1 MRTTKITALLGA
13 ATLALALTAC
23 GSDPDAE
30 ASDASAGTSSGTT
43 AGTSAEQ
50 PAEADAL
57 GMEDP
62 WVKAATEGMT
72 AAFGTLTNDGDAD
85 ITVVSAE
92 SGITDVMELHETVQG
107 DDGSMAMQPKEGG
120 FTVPAGGRHELAP
133 GGDHLM
139 VMDLGRPLQPG
150 ETVTITLT
158 LADGTTT
165 DVECTVKSFT
175 GADEKYQDD
184 GETDMGH
191 DMEMGSEEDSSG
203 EG

>member
-1 MRTTKITALLGA
+1 MRSTTITALLGA

-43 AGTSAEQ
+43 SDTSAETS
-50 PAEADAL
+50 AESDAL

-85 ITVVSAE
+85 ITVVSAA
-92 SGITDVMELHETVQG
+92 SDITDVMELHETVQG
-107 DDGSMAMQPKEGG
+107 DDGSMTMQPKEGG
-120 FTVPAGGRHELAP
+120 FTVPAGGSRELAP

-150 ETVTITLT
+150 ESVTITLT
-158 LADGTTT
+158 LADGSTT

-175 GADEKYQDD
+175 GADEKYQDG